1 MKLFKNI
8 DPKGLK
14 TRLEGK
20 LRAIDIYISKLNL
33 CIEFDGSY
41 WHKDKRD
48 IDKIKSEMLF
58 DDGFKLIRVRQ
69 EPLKK
74 IYDTD
79 VISKQPYNGKQV
91 TNDILSKII
100 NIFNLDNKLVSKIK
114 DYQLKDKLQNEKVL
128 ERYIDKILT
137 EKVEKKSN

>member
-1 MKLFKNI
+1 V
-8 DPKGLK
+8 P
-14 TRLEGK
+14 
-20 LRAIDIYISKLNL
+20 KLNL

>member
-1 MKLFKNI
+1 MA
-8 DPKGLK
+8 LK
-14 TRLEGK
+14 IVFMGTPNFSVP
-20 LRAIDIYISKLNL
+20 A
-33 CIEFDGSY
+33 
-41 WHKDKRD
+41 
-48 IDKIKSEMLF
+48 
-58 DDGFKLIRVRQ
+58 
-69 EPLKK
+69 LKK

-79 VISKQPYNGKQV
+79 VISNKPYNGKQV

-114 DYQLKDKLQNEKVL
+114 DYQLKDKLQNEKAL